1 MAFTESIIAHFR
13 RLENALNQALAR
25 LQDTTDT
32 EALHDV
38 RINLRRI
45 RSLLRP
51 LRGTP
56 GVAQLDN
63 AAASL
68 GKLTTPI
75 RDLEVLIAEL
85 ARHPLE
91 WQTNVRKTELQSR
104 NLALASHP
112 LLFRFPN
119 LLHDWPKSFH
129 KAKRRHAKRRVAH
142 RLSRQVKQLR
152 LALAD
157 GHYDRHR
164 LRLLIK
170 RLRYVTDAYPQ
181 FSLITPEATASLKV
195 AQNALGEWHDRFV
208 WCRQAENQQD
218 LWPRLPEWQDA
229 QETALERA
237 EAALFALSRALTSK
251 TRDASRS

>member
-1 MAFTESIIAHFR
+1 MAFTESIIAQFR
-13 RLENALNQALAR
+13 RLENALSQALSR
-25 LQDTTDT
+25 LQDPTDT

-51 LRGTP
+51 LRGIP
-56 GVAQLDN
+56 GVAPLDN

-85 ARHPLE
+85 ARHQLE

-112 LLFRFPN
+112 LLFRFPK
-119 LLHDWPKSFH
+119 LLHGWPKSFRR
-129 KAKRRHAKRRVAH
+129 AKRRHAKRRVAH

-157 GHYDRHR
+157 THYDRHR

-170 RLRYVTDAYPQ
+170 RVRYAADTYPPIRTYHTGSRRLSENGAKRIGRLARS
-181 FSLITPEATASLKV
+181 FCLVPASRKSARSLATAARMAGNSGND
-195 AQNALGEWHDRFV
+195 AGE
-208 WCRQAENQQD
+208 
-218 LWPRLPEWQDA
+218 
-229 QETALERA
+229 
-237 EAALFALSRALTSK
+237 S
-251 TRDASRS
+251 

>member
-1 MAFTESIIAHFR
+1 MAFTESIIAQFR
-13 RLENALNQALAR
+13 RLENALNQALSR
-25 LQDTTDT
+25 LQDTMDS

-38 RINLRRI
+38 RISLRRI

-85 ARHPLE
+85 GQQQLT
-91 WQTNVRKTELQSR
+91 WQANVRKTELQSR
-104 NLALASHP
+104 KLALTSHP
-112 LLFRFPN
+112 LLFHFPK
-119 LLHDWPKSFH
+119 LLHGWPKSLRR
-129 KAKRRHAKRRVAH
+129 AKRRHTKRRVAH

-157 GHYDRHR
+157 ARYDRHR

-170 RLRYVTDAYPQ
+170 RVRYVAETYPQ
-181 FSLITPEATASLKV
+181 FSLVTPETTVCLKA
-195 AQNALGEWHDRFV
+195 AQSALGDWHDRFV
-208 WCRQAENQQD
+208 WCLQAENQQD
-218 LWPRLPEWQDA
+218 LWPLLPHWQMSLEIVRENA
-229 QETALERA
+229 ETTLLSLHR
-237 EAALFALSRALTSK
+237 ALSV
-251 TRDASRS
+251 

>member
-1 MAFTESIIAHFR
+1 MAFTKNIIAQFR
-13 RLENALNQALAR
+13 RLENALSQALSR
-25 LQDTTDT
+25 LQDPTDT

-51 LRGTP
+51 LRGIT

-85 ARHPLE
+85 ARHQLE

-112 LLFRFPN
+112 LLFRFPK
-119 LLHDWPKSFH
+119 LLHGWPKSFRR
-129 KAKRRHAKRRVAH
+129 AKRRHAKRRVAH

-157 GHYDRHR
+157 THYDRHR

-170 RLRYVTDAYPQ
+170 RVRYAADAYPQ
-181 FSLITPEATASLKV
+181 FALITPEATASLKA
-195 AQNALGEWHDRFV
+195 AQSALGDWHDRFV

-218 LWPRLPEWQDA
+218 LWPLLPQWQAA

-237 EAALFALSRALTSK
+237 ETALLVLSRTLNL
-251 TRDASRS
+251 